1 MIFVIVENQTVPK
14 NIVIVTEEVKLVDL
28 NVIVMT
34 VTIVL
39 DIQIWIKIQ
48 TLNLKR
54 KLNLQ
59 SDLFIFFDL
68 IKDEI
73 INKKDYL
80 GQKEETNE
88 NVRINI

>member
-48 TLNLKR
+48 TLNQKR

>member
-14 NIVIVTEEVKLVDL
+14 NIVIVTEEVKLVDQ

-48 TLNLKR
+48 TLNQKR

>member
-14 NIVIVTEEVKLVDL
+14 NIVIVTEEVKLVDP

-48 TLNLKR
+48 TLNQKR

-73 INKKDYL
+73 INKKDSP